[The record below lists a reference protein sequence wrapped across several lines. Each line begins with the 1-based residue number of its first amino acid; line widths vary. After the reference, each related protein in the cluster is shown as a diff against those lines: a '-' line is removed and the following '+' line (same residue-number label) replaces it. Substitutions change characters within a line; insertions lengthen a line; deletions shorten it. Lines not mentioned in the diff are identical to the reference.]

1 MSIQME
7 SWINLAAS
15 SAFLLDT
22 QAFRVAEKISVSVEV
37 GSRYDAVFQGKP
49 TAAKNR
55 GQQPGVWVF
64 SVRWTAVLFF
74 QEAEI

>member
-1 MSIQME
+1 ME

-22 QAFRVAEKISVSVEV
+22 QAFRVAEKISVS
-37 GSRYDAVFQGKP
+37 AVFQAKP

-64 SVRWTAVLFF
+64 FVRRTAVLFF